1 VGNGA
6 WLARPGEAPRLLAR
20 SGDVLSLPGGAGDVS
35 LGFFYH
41 DGMWVNGQGQV
52 VLHAQSATGGDAGVG
67 ETLFAALPDGQL
79 RLIVR
84 QGSMFEVA
92 PGDVRLVSDFYLP
105 PGVGGEDGRASPFN
119 DLGQLV
125 YRVDFRDGSSGLFIT
140 TVPEPSA
147 ALLGAL
153 AAAAFLSR
161 RPVRL

>member
-1 VGNGA
+1 M
-6 WLARPGEAPRLLAR
+6 E
-20 SGDVLSLPGGAGDVS
+20 

-41 DGMWVNGQGQV
+41 DGMWVNGNGQV
-52 VLHAQSATGGDAGVG
+52 VLRAQSGGDGGVG
-67 ETLFAALPDGQL
+67 DSLFAALPDGQL
-79 RLIVR
+79 HLIVR

-92 PGDVRLVSDFYLP
+92 PGDERLVSDFYLL

-147 ALLGAL
+147 AMLAAL

-161 RPVRL
+161 RAVRL